1 VGFGY
6 AYINHPIASSSRVG
20 MGGFDVSSTFG
31 LTSRFGLRLD
41 YSQTR
46 SSNGLLGAPAHS
58 SLMSYMAGPVFYPAI
73 GRRIDVYVQ
82 SLFGGAKVSGPIPVG
97 GGILIG
103 GYASGFGWSFGGG
116 VDYWLTNSMGVRG
129 GIDYMRAGY
138 FGPALTVQGQ
148 SNIRGTVSVIYRFG
162 HGSER

>member
-6 AYINHPIASSSRVG
+6 AYINHPITSSNRVG

-31 LTSRFGLRLD
+31 LSSRFGLRLD
-41 YSQTR
+41 FSQTR

-73 GRRIDVYVQ
+73 GRRVDVYVQ
-82 SLFGGAKVSGPIPVG
+82 GLFGGAKVSGPISVS

-103 GYASGFGWSFGGG
+103 GYATGLAWSFGGG
-116 VDYWLTNSMGVRG
+116 VDYRLTNSLGVRG
-129 GIDYMRAGY
+129 GIDYLRAGY

-148 SNIRGTVSVIYRFG
+148 SNVRTTVSVIYQFG
-162 HGSER
+162 QGSAR